1 MTLSDDVGHSC
12 LFLKNYAIYSFT
24 PCYMPSVVE
33 AYRVDPLERYPFKFE
48 SIPACA
54 RQTDGHAAYVA
65 L

>member
-1 MTLSDDVGHSC
+1 
-12 LFLKNYAIYSFT
+12 
-24 PCYMPSVVE
+24 MPSVAE